1 MDHLVRREHAEDA
14 GRRAIAVSVKS
25 PPAQPGKGG

>member
-14 GRRAIAVSVKS
+14 GRRAIAVFLKS
-25 PPAQPGKGG
+25 LPAQPGKGG